1 MNNQSF
7 IEKLGYSSTDKVVI
21 LHIDD
26 MGFSHSSNIASFEC
40 LDFGAATSG
49 SAIVPSPWF
58 LETASICRNNPKY
71 DVGVHL
77 TLTCEYELFRWRA
90 LSTIDHKTGLL
101 DNEGCL
107 WRTSEEAVKY
117 VNPEAAEKEMRTQIQ
132 VAIAN
137 GIDVT
142 HIDTHMGTVI
152 YPKFIQSYLMLAKEF
167 NIPAFLPR
175 LSREDIEAKGYGEF
189 AEAYFNFLPQLEAS
203 GIPLLDQIIIDTGRE
218 QPDKTKYYCDYLSE
232 IKPGLTHLLFHPAK
246 MSPELKAI
254 TPDSAVWRDQD
265 YKVFTDQ
272 QIKECIKK
280 YDLKL
285 IGYREIKDYLRQ
297 RNSSE
302 STNN

>member
-1 MNNQSF
+1 MSDQSF

-26 MGFSHSSNIASFEC
+26 IGFSHSSNKASFEC
-40 LDFGAATSG
+40 LDFGAATCG
-49 SAIVPSPWF
+49 SVIVPSPWF

-77 TLTCEYELFRWRA
+77 ALTCEYELYRWRA
-90 LSTIDHKTGLL
+90 LSTVDHKTGLL

-152 YPKFIQSYLMLAKEF
+152 YPKFIQSYIMLAKEY
-167 NIPAFLPR
+167 NIPAFLPK
-175 LSREDIEAKGYGEF
+175 LSREEIEAMGYGEF
-189 AEAYFNFLPQLEAS
+189 AEDYLNLLPQLEAS
-203 GIPLLDQIIIDTGRE
+203 GVPLLDQVIIDTGGE
-218 QPDKTKYYCDYLSE
+218 QPDKTKYYCECLSK

-246 MSPELKAI
+246 MSAELKAI
-254 TPDSAVWRDQD
+254 TPDSVVWRDQD
-265 YKVFTDQ
+265 YKAFTDP
-272 QIKECIKK
+272 QIKDCIKK

-285 IGYREIKDYLRQ
+285 IGYREIRNYLRQ
-297 RNSSE
+297 STSSE
-302 STNN
+302 STNV

>member
-1 MNNQSF
+1 MSDRTF
-7 IEKLGYSSTDKVVI
+7 IEKLGFSPTDKVVI

-26 MGFSHSSNIASFEC
+26 LGFAHSSNVASFEC
-40 LDFGAATSG
+40 LDFGVATCASV
-49 SAIVPSPWF
+49 IVPSPWF
-58 LETASICRNNPKY
+58 FETASICRNNPKY

-77 TLTCEYELFRWRA
+77 TLTCEYDLYRWRA
-90 LSTIDHKTGLL
+90 MSTIDQETGLL
-101 DNEGCL
+101 DEEGCL
-107 WRTSEEAVKY
+107 WRTSEEAVKH
-117 VNPEAAEKEMRTQIQ
+117 VTPEAAEKEMRKQIQ
-132 VAIAN
+132 VALTN

-152 YPKFIQSYLMLAKEF
+152 YPKFILSYLMLAQEY

-175 LSREDIEAKGYGEF
+175 LSREEINAKGYGEF
-189 AEAYFNFLPQLEAS
+189 ADAYLNFLPQLEAS
-203 GIPLLDQIIIDTGRE
+203 GIPLLDQIIIDTGGE
-218 QPDKTKYYCDYLSE
+218 QPDKIKYYCRCFSE

-246 MSPELKAI
+246 ISTELKVI

-285 IGYREIKDYLRQ
+285 IGYREIRDYLRQ
-297 RNSSE
+297 STTSE
-302 STNN
+302 STHA